1 MSNKEDSINP
11 DHYKSHPSGVEAI
24 TILEHLPY
32 NVASAMKYLWRC
44 GLKQT
49 AQPEEDLKK
58 AEWFIARERQRLKTK
73 GNRRT

>member
-1 MSNKEDSINP
+1 MAKKPDPINP
-11 DHYKSHPSGVEAI
+11 DHYKSHPSGIEAI
-24 TILEHLPY
+24 DILEHLPY

-58 AEWFIARERQRLKTK
+58 AEWFIQREQKRLKNK
-73 GNRRT
+73 GE